1 MQSAGSRAILREVSL
16 RSARRSP
23 AGRAQSPMGVTQSSP
38 ARQAAP
44 RAIRAAS
51 VPEDVLWATDP
62 SAPFSTP
69 FELSASEGRI
79 WIAPANASDGQ
90 KQVFYFKGANW
101 VRARQIAKPANA
113 PKPTV
118 RTIVQ
123 AGFQASGCVH
133 RLWDDTVEEYIAFL
147 VEHRFNSVRLP
158 LSVQWILSNDETDG
172 LCGEYEG
179 WATLDILDDLVIRL
193 EQAGI
198 FVVLDMHTLEVDG
211 NQGLWCDPNS
221 RGECTANEEAPI
233 REAWEVL
240 AARYCSSPNVVG
252 ADLFNEPYSA
262 TWGLG
267 SSGTDWGLAAG
278 RLGNH
283 VLSHCSRWLILV
295 EGVAN
300 NDGQC
305 RASAS
310 HDFCWCQP

>member
-1 MQSAGSRAILREVSL
+1 
-16 RSARRSP
+16 
-23 AGRAQSPMGVTQSSP
+23 MGVTQSSP

-51 VPEDVLWATDP
+51 VPGDVLWATDP

-158 LSVQWILSNDETDG
+158 LSVQWILSNDETNG

-198 FVVLDMHTLEVDG
+198 FVVLDMHTLEIDG